1 MGCSIKE
8 NAKVWKIRRF
18 TDDFV
23 CDMIFMLGGFH
34 EEAALFRYQLL
45 ATNVRLTGNDES
57 LEVTDEMKRF
67 LEYHADVVFVK

>member
-23 CDMIFMLGGFH
+23 CDMIFMLGGFR
-34 EEAALFRYQLL
+34 EEAAVLRGE
-45 ATNVRLTGNDES
+45 VRNKNTGKHHLTTSHPTCYTIEN
-57 LEVTDEMKRF
+57 
-67 LEYHADVVFVK
+67 A